1 MAKMTAFVATLVV
14 FLSLLA
20 STAGASGVAFSD
32 DFESGS
38 LSQWTVR
45 NGATIQQQE
54 VYAGMWAAR
63 ATSTGGQ
70 AYAYKTLS
78 TAQPNLF
85 YDHQFKVLS
94 QGGGNVSVVRFL
106 TSSGGAIFTIMRGPT
121 GRLIYYN
128 QVTGVSTTS
137 TTAVPTGAWHEL
149 EVHAFINGSGSSV
162 EVWLDGAKINDLS
175 KTDSL
180 GTTPIGRVLIGDSA
194 TGRTFDVAFDNVIV
208 SASSDVTP
216 PVPPT
221 ALTATAIASNHVNL
235 TWTAATD
242 NVGVTG
248 YTIYRGGTAIG
259 TVRGTTSGYADF
271 STSPFITYSYTVDAF
286 DGAGNH
292 SGQSTPASATTPAA
306 SGGDPMVMAVGDIAC
321 DPYSSSYNNGNG
333 TATECHQRAT
343 SDLAFNGNPAAILV
357 LGDNQYADGALDRY
371 QQSFDSSWGRVRSI
385 IHPMPGNHEY
395 LTAAAFGY
403 YTYFG
408 AAAGDPSKGYYS
420 FDVGSWHIVAL
431 NSECAQIG
439 GCGFGSPEEAWLQ
452 ADLAAHSNTCTL
464 AYWHEGR
471 WSSGLNGDYT
481 DKAAFWQ
488 DLYAAKV
495 DVVLNGHDHDYERFA
510 PQDAGGG
517 ADPSNGIREF
527 VVGTGGSD
535 HTSFLTTDPNSEV
548 RNSDTF
554 GALSLTL
561 HPTSYDWTFVPETG
575 GTFTD
580 SGSASCH

>member
-1 MAKMTAFVATLVV
+1 MRCRPSGSRRSSCSLPSPCQSQPYGRSVGSPRPRLASTTGHLPDPNIPGGRFSSPGGECPREKEHPMMSMRRPLGRRQLGRGVMAKMTAFVATLVV
-14 FLSLLA
+14 FLSLLS

-78 TAQPNLF
+78 TSQPNLF
-85 YDHQFKVLS
+85 YDHRFKVLS

-292 SGQSTPASATTPAA
+292 SGQATPASATTPSA
-306 SGGDPMVMAVGDIAC
+306 SGGYPMVMA
-321 DPYSSSYNNGNG
+321 
-333 TATECHQRAT
+333 
-343 SDLAFNGNPAAILV
+343 AA
-357 LGDNQYADGALDRY
+357 D
-371 QQSFDSSWGRVRSI
+371 
-385 IHPMPGNHEY
+385 
-395 LTAAAFGY
+395 
-403 YTYFG
+403 
-408 AAAGDPSKGYYS
+408 
-420 FDVGSWHIVAL
+420 
-431 NSECAQIG
+431 
-439 GCGFGSPEEAWLQ
+439 
-452 ADLAAHSNTCTL
+452 
-464 AYWHEGR
+464 
-471 WSSGLNGDYT
+471 
-481 DKAAFWQ
+481 
-488 DLYAAKV
+488 
-495 DVVLNGHDHDYERFA
+495 
-510 PQDAGGG
+510 
-517 ADPSNGIREF
+517 
-527 VVGTGGSD
+527 
-535 HTSFLTTDPNSEV
+535 
-548 RNSDTF
+548 
-554 GALSLTL
+554 
-561 HPTSYDWTFVPETG
+561 
-575 GTFTD
+575 
-580 SGSASCH
+580 